1 MLTLTRKTYEIEEP
15 VQIVGN
21 DGNLLVDYVI
31 RITPEEN
38 LEIRNIIFDEQDVAD
53 GRLMDKLQKEGKVEE
68 LQQLEDEVLE
78 KAKVR
83 QDKFE
88 KIVFKGQREIIKA
101 AIGEATY
108 LDLVDMVFDFF
119 VKTFADKRA
128 SQMNTLTTSLRKI
141 TGK

>member
-88 KIVFKGQREIIKA
+88 KIVFKEQREIIKA